1 MPSLAILKPSTIA
14 EVGYATIHRL
24 PRQIFRPRADEA
36 LRNTRRRALFD
47 AQDDIDRRREQ
58 LISDIEGKLEQKAT
72 LLELFSIRRKV
83 L

>member
-1 MPSLAILKPSTIA
+1 MPSLATLKPSTIA